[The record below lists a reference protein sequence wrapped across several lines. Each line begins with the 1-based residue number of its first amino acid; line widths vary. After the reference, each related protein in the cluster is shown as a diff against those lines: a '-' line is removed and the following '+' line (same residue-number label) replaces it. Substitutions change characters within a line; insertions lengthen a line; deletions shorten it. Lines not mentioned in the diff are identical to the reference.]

1 MEKINKL
8 PLVEQIKRSKKSYKS
23 VLPEEL
29 NEILEDLDSCNIKYN
44 TTKLAYSIFVETPN
58 CFYTTSLIG
67 GEDRHINVGNICNLF
82 YKQCKVH
89 DLKDQYG
96 YHEINR
102 FGSPAIKWDYTTAF
116 GYSYTDPYYARK
128 DLVCWSYDINSAF
141 AFAMLNKMPDTT
153 KAPRY
158 NDIIN
163 HNEIGFYTGGGATT
177 KVGEYADIIFP
188 LMESPFKEY
197 IYNYYNKK
205 ETAKVK
211 EERKKWKDFLNIP
224 SGIVARKNI
233 FIRNA
238 IIYYSNEYIK
248 KFIDDNTVYCNVD
261 CIVSL
266 MPRYDLPIGDE
277 IGQFKEE
284 HKCEHFKYIKAR
296 QYQWGTECHYSGIPS
311 NAITN
316 IEDTSNWTQNLMYVY
331 KNNRL
336 HKNKEILSEEK
347 K

>member
-1 MEKINKL
+1 MEKINNI
-8 PLVEQIKRSKKSYKS
+8 PLTDYIRRNKKKPYKIVS
-23 VLPEEL
+23 AEEI
-29 NEILEDLDSCNIKYN
+29 NNILDELDACNIKYN
-44 TTKLAYSIFVETPN
+44 VQKLAYNLFIETTN
-58 CFYTTSLIG
+58 CFYSVSLTG
-67 GEDRHINVGNICNLF
+67 SDKKPINVGNICNLF

-89 DLKDQYG
+89 DIRNEYG
-96 YHEINR
+96 YREINR

-116 GYSYTDPYYARK
+116 GYSYTDPYYAKK
-128 DLVCWSYDINSAF
+128 DLVCWSYDVNSAF

-153 KAPRY
+153 KEPRY
-158 NDIIN
+158 NDILN
-163 HNEIGFYTGGGATT
+163 SNEIGFYRGGGATT
-177 KVGEYADIIFP
+177 KVGEFADIIFP
-188 LMESPFKEY
+188 LMDSPFKEY

-205 ETAKVK
+205 QAAEK

-248 KFIDDNTVYCNVD
+248 KFIDDDTVYCNVD

-266 MPRYDLPIGDE
+266 KPRYDLPIGNG

-296 QYQWGTECHYSGIPS
+296 QYQWGNECHYSGIPS
-311 NAITN
+311 EALTD
-316 IEDTSNWTQNLMYVY
+316 IEDTSNWTQNLKYIY
-331 KNNRL
+331 KNHRL
-336 HKNKEILSEEK
+336 YKNKEFLDEEEK
-347 K
+347 